1 MKRTFLLTPVPL
13 VAALLLTPAIA
24 LAGSHKNKG
33 EGHHGQAMAGKGMM
47 MLDSNKDGVISQE
60 EFAAS
65 HDKRFSRLDADGDGK
80 ITAEEREA
88 MRKAR
93 EEKWKQRQA
102 AMQERREKRLA
113 EIDSDGDGA
122 ISKAEH
128 QAMHQARFAAMDKD
142 GDGQISR
149 DEMRAAMKDAHQ
161 KWRDGISDEDDE

>member
-1 MKRTFLLTPVPL
+1 MKRTFLLTRVPV

-24 LAGSHKNKG
+24 LAGSHKGKDDS
-33 EGHHGQAMAGKGMM
+33 HHGQAMGGKAMM
-47 MLDSNKDGVISQE
+47 MLDRDNDGTISQE
-60 EFAAS
+60 EFTAS
-65 HDKRFSRLDADGDGK
+65 HDKRFSRLDRDGDGK

-88 MRKAR
+88 MRKER

-149 DEMRAAMKDAHQ
+149 DEMRAAMKDAHE
-161 KWRDGISDEDDE
+161 KWRDGMSDEDDE